1 MKKFFQLMLMIAM
14 IAACAYVSVSF
25 VWFQHGLSDTL
36 FEENK
41 DRLLKTNEQS
51 IHFVKQTL
59 QDFESQLQLIAD
71 FSTLYHENDREAV
84 VMMLEEMNAKNK
96 AIDYALFDLD
106 GVVYT
111 TTEVQLDMDWEKV
124 LSYLEEK
131 RGLYISEAR
140 HLQNRDEIVLALP
153 VIVDGKVQGGVLG
166 VYQSDYLTSIFSE
179 AFYSGIG
186 ATLIV
191 QKDGALVSGYQG
203 MAVRSDF
210 FKEMQK
216 FTYPNKAYD
225 QNTMKTD
232 IKQNKSGFVVFE
244 KDQTRHYLSYAPI
257 GIKDWIVVN
266 IVNAEALSPHYFQIM
281 ERSILLSVSY
291 AFIFL
296 GILCMLFYIVRK
308 MKKAEEEHVSARRFE
323 MLASLQKSAI
333 IFEYDCKRHYLHVSD
348 NYEYCFGISSTI
360 AKDIHEALKTIV
372 DLENIQ
378 RMKEQIQKEGRI
390 QLQLQLWD
398 REHCA
403 HWFEVEGGIIYD
415 QRKQPA
421 SLIGFIY
428 DIHSSYI
435 EKERLQIQV
444 NTDQLIH
451 TFAKAEIMRQI
462 EDTLINFSASKH
474 ALLFIDLD
482 NFKQVNDTFGHIA
495 GDEVLANLGNV
506 LNEELEGIAGRFGGD
521 EFVLFIKNIE
531 EGIDVKDLASRLL
544 KKVEGLMAYP
554 IGISIGVSIYGEDAH
569 NLDELLLHAD
579 QALYA
584 SKHKGKGVC
593 IVYGEDKSSHI

>member
-191 QKDGALVSGYQG
+191 QKDGTLVSGYQG

-444 NTDQLIH
+444 NTDQLTH

>member
-84 VMMLEEMNAKNK
+84 VMMLE
-96 AIDYALFDLD
+96 
-106 GVVYT
+106 
-111 TTEVQLDMDWEKV
+111 EKV

-444 NTDQLIH
+444 NTDQLTH

>member
-444 NTDQLIH
+444 NTDQLTH

-495 GDEVLANLGNV
+495 GEEVLANLGNV

>member
-71 FSTLYHENDREAV
+71 FSALYHENDREAV

-444 NTDQLIH
+444 NTDQLTH